1 MRMDWRSKLETF
13 SFGQHQVQLL
23 VPLQEDIRERY
34 RLQKEIDVSVSF
46 PFWAQVWPAARAL
59 CSFISNHPQLL
70 KHKRVLELAAGLGLP
85 SLLATQ
91 LASSVSCSDNHF
103 DAVDQMQHTIDT
115 LRLHNIDCF
124 QLDWSEPALNFFADV
139 VLLSDINYDPSQFES
154 LYRRIVA
161 FISEGS
167 TVLLSTPQRLMAKSF
182 IEQLKPFCMHQEEC
196 AIEEPGGIVY
206 CSVMVLTAGQVSW
219 QQDLRE

>member
-1 MRMDWRSKLETF
+1 MDWRSKLETF

-34 RLQKEIDVSVSF
+34 RLQKEIDDSVSF

-70 KHKRVLELAAGLGLP
+70 KQKRIMELAAGLGLP
-85 SLLATQ
+85 SFLASQ
-91 LASSVSCSDNHF
+91 LASSVACSDNEL
-103 DAVDQMQHTIDT
+103 DAVAHMQKTIDT

-124 QLDWSEPALNFFADV
+124 QLDWSEPDLNFSADV

-154 LYRRIVA
+154 LYRRIIA
-161 FISEGS
+161 FISGGS

-182 IEQLKPFCMHQEEC
+182 IEQLQPFCMHQEEC
-196 AIEEPGGIVY
+196 AIEESGGIVY
-206 CSVMVLTAGQVSW
+206 CSVMVLAARQVA
-219 QQDLRE
+219 